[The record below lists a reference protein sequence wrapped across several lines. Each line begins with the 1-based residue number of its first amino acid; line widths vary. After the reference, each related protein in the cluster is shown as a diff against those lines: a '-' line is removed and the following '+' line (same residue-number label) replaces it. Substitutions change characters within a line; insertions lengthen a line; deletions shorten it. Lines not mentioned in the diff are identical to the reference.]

1 MDRHH
6 HCFDLVLIERRK
18 KWPQKE
24 RKKEKREEEKRR
36 KNLTSTDEYGL
47 LVGSPLS
54 LMATGH
60 SGHSMKSE
68 AAPSSFTMNNISSS
82 SFNF

>member
-1 MDRHH
+1 MAP
-6 HCFDLVLIERRK
+6 K
-18 KWPQKE
+18 KKE
-24 RKKEKREEEKRR
+24 RKKKGRRRREE